1 MINIAYALEITGNI
15 NSSAVAING
24 NVSQSALSITGNFN
38 MSNATATRYEGPYR
52 VTPTL
57 SAQELNTAGKI
68 MNENV
73 VVEKIPE
80 YYGLITWNGSYLRV
94 S

>member
-15 NSSAVAING
+15 ESSAFVIHG
-24 NVSQSALSITGNFN
+24 KVSDSALSISGQMELSNTAVSRYTGE
-38 MSNATATRYEGPYR
+38 YH
-52 VTPTL
+52 VIPTL
-57 SAQELNTAGKI
+57 SAQTLNTAGKI